1 MIKIIPNRVACD
13 NCKVQ
18 LEYEQSD
25 IETIYHTEELA
36 IRATNSFDIIPFTT
50 RVKTITCPNCKNKI
64 IL

>member
-25 IETIYHTEELA
+25 IETINYTEEIA
-36 IRATNSFDIIPFTT
+36 IRTINSFDIIPFTT
-50 RVKTITCPNCKNKI
+50 QTKTITCPNCKHKI
-64 IL
+64 ML